1 MSFSQGSAPEPA
13 ELVKRWLQGV
23 QQDTPDTN
31 VVEPAPSWED
41 LATTHAAVNASGKD
55 YDQHA
60 EENKAEG
67 MCADSYKEERVLNC
81 FYNTGH
87 LPIRP
92 HSPSMRN
99 SRAANHR
106 EGEYHII
113 EGARPEEDK
122 NRKRSHEQ
130 VNPSPP
136 SLQDA
141 VGLRK
146 QPARSKDGSDIT
158 DPSDKYAR
166 KPRRKTRPDRYE
178 YKEDLQRHT
187 ARRGSKKVDHKKSGT
202 MLNDEFRAPNVGTGR
217 LTLKPTLGPGMFA
230 NGKSSAPMRG
240 QGLPDLSFSEMNF
253 LKKRS
258 LRYHTK
264 LSNERQTKNSKDRS
278 HKPPKDEISSFFSQP
293 LHIEQKMTSAYQ
305 TPLRRHDKPTPS
317 PIRRPDRSWRL
328 TDPECSWQNDSEI
341 PILKHFRPQSSHRKS
356 TMSHNDTPT
365 SCVSWSTSPSR
376 KPRQVAAQQRDSDAS
391 SHTWKKRNSPL
402 APERCQI
409 EDSTSIYPQSSVTN
423 RFLEDWATNAL
434 LGGVETFG
442 QQGKLYISLEELKA
456 LAEERMEHDAPTNA
470 SQVELP
476 KTLPSPQPDRQVTA
490 MGDSGE
496 VQDAGQSVV
505 SLHERRNDQSM
516 CPPASGC
523 EARYP
528 QGRPPDDCKNGKP
541 ASVEWQK
548 HGPGNPFDLG
558 ARTAI
563 RTGPE
568 HSSYWPSPEADQ
580 ASRVSVHPRCL
591 PHQQSQDMENIRGV
605 WSQGDWPLHT
615 NYNSPGGLQAR
626 AHPPQWEDENAVENE
641 TARHHQPLS
650 DGLDEFDLQ
659 LLQTSP
665 VKFSLPART
674 VPVIGEFPPGQGEV
688 DWHGQ
693 ENKERRTPLPLPELS
708 VFDLS
713 PHHQNQGQQHWGL
726 GGGFWS
732 DRSVD
737 KWRFGR
743 SVGISHLHDTSN
755 DVMELPTA
763 PQEEPFTGFSR
774 PHHLY

>member
-496 VQDAGQSVV
+496 VQDAGQSVTTAKMV
-505 SLHERRNDQSM
+505 NRPRLSGKSMAQEILSTLERVQ
-516 CPPASGC
+516 PF
-523 EARYP
+523 E
-528 QGRPPDDCKNGKP
+528 QG
-541 ASVEWQK
+541 Q
-548 HGPGNPFDLG
+548 
-558 ARTAI
+558 
-563 RTGPE
+563 
-568 HSSYWPSPEADQ
+568 
-580 ASRVSVHPRCL
+580 
-591 PHQQSQDMENIRGV
+591 NI
-605 WSQGDWPLHT
+605 
-615 NYNSPGGLQAR
+615 
-626 AHPPQWEDENAVENE
+626 
-641 TARHHQPLS
+641 
-650 DGLDEFDLQ
+650 
-659 LLQTSP
+659 
-665 VKFSLPART
+665 
-674 VPVIGEFPPGQGEV
+674 PVIGLHP
-688 DWHGQ
+688 
-693 ENKERRTPLPLPELS
+693 RRTKLRECQCILDAFLTSKVRIWRIS
-708 VFDLS
+708 VVFGHKVTGPYIRITTAQEVFKLE
-713 PHHQNQGQQHWGL
+713 HIH
-726 GGGFWS
+726 
-732 DRSVD
+732 RS
-737 KWRFGR
+737 GR
-743 SVGISHLHDTSN
+743 MKMRSRMKQLDIISLYQTVWMSSTSN
-755 DVMELPTA
+755 CCKRVP
-763 PQEEPFTGFSR
+763 
-774 PHHLY
+774 